1 MSERRRRSGYTLI
14 EILLALA
21 IVALV
26 GALVLPGLNSML
38 RTIGNEEPDRILWDA
53 ITAAREDALN
63 RNHAIWL
70 RFDEKEKLLLWGDG
84 RTVATKAWPADT
96 TLQLLEPSRTA
107 TALIGGQLVETQEVK
122 EVKFYADGT
131 CDPFRAQIR
140 VGTAPP
146 QTIGIDPW
154 TCAPVLRAED
164 KR

>member
-1 MSERRRRSGYTLI
+1 MSERRHRSGFTLI

-21 IVALV
+21 VVALV
-26 GALVLPGLNSML
+26 GTLVLPGLNSML

-53 ITAAREDALN
+53 ITAAREEALN

-70 RFDEKEKLLLWGDG
+70 RFDEKEKQLLWGDG
-84 RTVATKAWPADT
+84 QTVATKTWPADV

-107 TALIGGQLVETQEVK
+107 TVLIGGELVETKEVK
-122 EVKFYADGT
+122 EVRFYADGT
-131 CDPFRAQIR
+131 CAPFRARIR
-140 VGTAPP
+140 VGTAAP
-146 QTIGIDPW
+146 QIIGIDPW